1 MNLDNHA
8 VKAVICDI
16 HAKTVEQGEKHQPIN
31 TTDGPW
37 KKLMRGFYSRH
48 SSLKRRSAEYVDCGH
63 INVANKDTITGY
75 FKLLLETLVRSQ

>member
-1 MNLDNHA
+1 MVH
-8 VKAVICDI
+8 
-16 HAKTVEQGEKHQPIN
+16 E
-31 TTDGPW
+31 

-63 INVANKDTITGY
+63 INVANKDTVTGY